1 MGIVVN
7 IILFGL
13 SFITLSISGGYSTNS
28 AVRITKIPNYKDDKK
43 LESAHRNLSIA
54 AVITWITVAAIIIG
68 AILFLIF
75 GSEETVAAEESTGIS
90 FGSIIVYFLLG
101 VSLLATGFVGV
112 LSAIAAGEINDSDV
126 PNKKSANR
134 QAIIAAVLAIVG
146 AVLILGAL
154 IGKYI
159 YGRKQ
164 EKKPDDS
171 LSSLLKKFDMGS
183 DLEA

>member
-1 MGIVVN
+1 MGLVVN

-13 SFITLSISGGYSTNS
+13 SFITLAISGGFSTNA
-28 AVRITKIPNYKDDKK
+28 AVRITKIPNYKDNKK

-54 AVITWITVAAIIIG
+54 AVITWITVAALVIG
-68 AILFLIF
+68 IILFLIF
-75 GSEETVAAEESTGIS
+75 GSEETAAAEEETGIS

-101 VSLLATGFVGV
+101 VSLFATIFVGI
-112 LSAIAAGEINDSDV
+112 LSAIAAGEINDSGV
-126 PNKKSANR
+126 PNKDLANR
-134 QAIIAAVLAIVG
+134 QAIIGAVLAIVG

-171 LSSLLKKFDMGS
+171 LSSLLKKFNMDY